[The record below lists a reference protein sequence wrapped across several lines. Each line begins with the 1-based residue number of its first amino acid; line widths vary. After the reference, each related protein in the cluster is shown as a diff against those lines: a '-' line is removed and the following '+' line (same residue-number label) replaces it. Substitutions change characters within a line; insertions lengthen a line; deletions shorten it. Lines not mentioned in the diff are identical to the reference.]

1 MYTYFNLKSKNLSQ
15 NTSYLIKV
23 NINSKTTLR
32 SSKEKTKDASK
43 EFTSKKV
50 PTSSSYVK
58 SKPLMGSKV
67 KLTSCKP
74 LQQEKMYQ
82 DDKSFTENR
91 IAEGL
96 ILN

>member
-1 MYTYFNLKSKNLSQ
+1 MSK
-15 NTSYLIKV
+15 THYIKIKV
-23 NINSKTTLR
+23 NLNSKSFLR

-50 PTSSSYVK
+50 PASNSYFN
-58 SKPLMGSKV
+58 SKPPMGSKV